1 MHCALGF
8 VRKSFRSGL
17 LGLYIL
23 LVVVGICGQSWELT
37 SGRQIT
43 TCSATGGREI
53 TTSSANDGLVAGASG
68 LRLPSRTEQP
78 EDGPT

>member
-1 MHCALGF
+1 MHCALVF

-43 TCSATGGREI
+43 T
-53 TTSSANDGLVAGASG
+53 SSANDGLVAGASG